1 MQDEAMANDALSQ
14 ASKKPESTGN
24 EPASFSKKLKDFF
37 KSRAWYR
44 TIKFAKVPFQHLLLI
59 IGSLFFVLPF
69 VWMLSTALKSDQDLF
84 RTPPTWLPYDFKKI
98 EINGES
104 LPLYNVTIDNTTQQL
119 AMLSVSKG
127 LGIFVDPANPS
138 VQLEIRTKYAEPIL
152 IVSPRWQNFPDAISR
167 ATREGTGVNFFTY
180 TKNSLIVSF
189 FSILGTLI
197 SCTTAA
203 YAFARIQWPG
213 RDKLFMLV
221 LASIML
227 PFQVTMIPLYLLF
240 DKIGWMNSFLP
251 LIVPQ
256 FFGNA
261 FMIFLL
267 RQFFRTIPE
276 EMCDAARVDGASEW
290 QIFTQL
296 VLPLSKPVLATVT
309 VFTFLWTWNDFLGPL
324 LYLTDP
330 KLYTMALGL
339 QAFQGRHNVA
349 WNLLMAASVV
359 FTVPIIIAFFFA
371 QKTFIEGVKM
381 TGLKE

>member
-1 MQDEAMANDALSQ
+1 MRDEDMTKQIRSQ
-14 ASKKPESTGN
+14 TSGIFKTIGDKPSSLSKK
-24 EPASFSKKLKDFF
+24 FLDFF
-37 KSRAWYR
+37 NSRGWYR
-44 TIKFAKVPFQHLLLI
+44 MLKFSRSPFQHMLLI

-69 VWMLSTALKSDQDLF
+69 IWMLSTALKSDQDLF
-84 RTPPTWLPYDFKKI
+84 RTPPTWLPYDFKTAQV
-98 EINGES
+98 NDQS
-104 LPLYNVTIDNTTQQL
+104 LPLYNVKIDNTTRQL
-119 AMLSVSKG
+119 AMVSVSKG
-127 LGIFVDPANPS
+127 LGVFVDPANPS
-138 VQLEIRTKYAEPIL
+138 EQLEIRTKYTEPIL
-152 IVSPRWQNFPDAISR
+152 IVKPRWQNFPDAIAR
-167 ATREGTGVNFFTY
+167 ATREGTGVNFLTY
-180 TKNSLIVSF
+180 TKNSLIISF
-189 FSILGTLI
+189 FTIVGTLI

-203 YAFARIQWPG
+203 YGFARIQWPG
-213 RDKLFMLV
+213 RDILFLLV

-240 DKIGWMNSFLP
+240 DKIGWLNTYLP
-251 LIVPQ
+251 LIVPA

-349 WNLLMAASVV
+349 WNLLMAASVI
-359 FTVPIIIAFFFA
+359 FTLPIIVAFFFA
-371 QKTFIEGVKM
+371 QRTFIEGVKM